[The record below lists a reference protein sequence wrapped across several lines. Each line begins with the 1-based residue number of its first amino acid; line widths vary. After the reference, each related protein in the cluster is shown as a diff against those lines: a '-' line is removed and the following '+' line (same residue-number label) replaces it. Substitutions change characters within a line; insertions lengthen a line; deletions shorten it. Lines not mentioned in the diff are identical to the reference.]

1 MATIDDVSKRAGVSR
16 STVSRV
22 VADNGYVSEEKRRAI
37 EAAIAE
43 LGYRPNTL
51 AQALR
56 SNRSNMIGA
65 VVVDVG
71 TPYFANMVYGLQ
83 RGTRKAGKALMVSSG
98 YADQDEEARA
108 IIELVDRS
116 CDGIVLYLERPLRG
130 DVVAI
135 IRAARIPVVMIG
147 RQGCEVARGSV
158 QLDNFGGA
166 RDAINFLLDN
176 GHRKIVHLSGQA
188 DFGDTLARLEG
199 IEAALVARGMS
210 MADIAVVN
218 GEFSQEFGYAATV
231 ALIEEGHDFTA
242 IFAGDDDMAAGV
254 LLALR
259 HAGKAVPTDVS
270 VIGFDDTFHA
280 RHLWPPLTTIRQP
293 VDEIGEAAATLLL
306 KLLAEPETAMLETV
320 IATSLVIRDSVG
332 PARQMQKE
340 ASGT

>member
-37 EAAIAE
+37 QKAIAE
-43 LGYRPNTL
+43 LGYRPNAL

-83 RGTRKAGKALMVSSG
+83 RATRKAGKALLVSSG

-116 CDGIVLYLERPLRG
+116 CDGIVLYLERPLRP
-130 DVVAI
+130 DVAEI
-135 IRAARIPVVMIG
+135 LRQARIPVVTIG
-147 RQGCEVARGSV
+147 RKDDAVARGAV
-158 QLDNFGGA
+158 TLDNFGGA
-166 RDAINFLLDN
+166 RAAMNFLIEQ
-176 GHRKIVHLSGQA
+176 GHRKIVHLSGQP
-188 DFGDTLARLEG
+188 DFGDTVARLEG
-199 IEAALVARGMS
+199 IAAALAEHGMS
-210 MADIAVVN
+210 MADITVVN
-218 GEFSQEFGYAATV
+218 GIFHQDFGYSATTD
-231 ALIEEGHDFTA
+231 LLDQGHDFTA
-242 IFAGDDDMAAGV
+242 IFAADDDMAAGV

-259 HAGKAVPTDVS
+259 HAGKSIPDDVS
-270 VIGFDDTFHA
+270 VIGFDDAFHA

-293 VDEIGEAAATLLL
+293 VDEIGETAADLLL
-306 KLLAEPETAMLETV
+306 RLLGEPGSGRLQNTIGTA
-320 IATSLVIRDSVG
+320 LVVRDSVG
-332 PARQMQKE
+332 PARH
-340 ASGT
+340 

>member
-37 EAAIAE
+37 QQAIAE

-83 RGTRKAGKALMVSSG
+83 RATRRAGKALMVSSG

-116 CDGIVLYLERPLRG
+116 CDGILLYLERPVRP
-130 DVVAI
+130 DVVEI

-147 RQGCEVARGSV
+147 RMGCEVARGSV

-166 RDAINFLLDN
+166 RAAVTFLLQQ
-176 GHRKIVHLSGQA
+176 GHRRIVHLSGQA
-188 DFGDTLARLEG
+188 DFGDTVARLEG
-199 IEAALVARGMS
+199 VEAALRDYGLTMT
-210 MADIAVVN
+210 DIRVVN
-218 GEFSQEFGYAATV
+218 GIFHQDFGYSATSK
-231 ALIEEGHDFTA
+231 LLDEGHDFTA
-242 IFAGDDDMAAGV
+242 LFAGDDDMAAGV

-259 HAGKAVPTDVS
+259 HAGKSVPSDVS
-270 VIGFDDTFHA
+270 VIGFDDAFHA

-293 VDEIGEAAATLLL
+293 VDEIGETAADMLLQ
-306 KLLAEPETAMLETV
+306 LLGEPGSAARQTIIDTE
-320 IATSLVIRDSVG
+320 LVVRDSVG
-332 PARQMQKE
+332 PARH
-340 ASGT
+340 

>member
-37 EAAIAE
+37 QTAIAE

-83 RGTRKAGKALMVSSG
+83 RATRRAGKALMVSSG

-116 CDGIVLYLERPLRG
+116 CDGILLYLERPLRA
-130 DVVAI
+130 DVAEI

-147 RQGCEVARGSV
+147 RMGCEVARGSV
-158 QLDNFGGA
+158 TLDNFGGA
-166 RDAINFLLDN
+166 RAAMRFLLEQ
-176 GHRKIVHLSGQA
+176 GHRRIVHLSGQA
-188 DFGDTLARLEG
+188 DFGDTVARLTG
-199 IEAALVARGMS
+199 IEAALAEYGMTMS
-210 MADIAVVN
+210 DIRVVN
-218 GEFSQEFGYAATV
+218 GIFHQDFGCSATM
-231 ALIEEGHDFTA
+231 ALLDEGHDFTA

-259 HAGKAVPTDVS
+259 HAGKSIPGDVS

-280 RHLWPPLTTIRQP
+280 RHLWPPLTTVRQP
-293 VDEIGEAAATLLL
+293 VDEIGETAADMLLQ
-306 KLLAEPETAMLETV
+306 LLGEPGSAALQTIIGTQ
-320 IATSLVIRDSVG
+320 LVVRDSVG
-332 PARQMQKE
+332 PARP
-340 ASGT
+340 

>member
-37 EAAIAE
+37 QKAIAE

-83 RGTRKAGKALMVSSG
+83 RATRKAGKALLVSSG

-116 CDGIVLYLERPLRG
+116 CDGIVLYLERPLRT
-130 DVVAI
+130 DVADI
-135 IRAARIPVVMIG
+135 LRQARIPVVTIG
-147 RQGCEVARGSV
+147 RKDETVARGAV
-158 QLDNFGGA
+158 TLDNFGGA
-166 RDAINFLLDN
+166 RAAMNFLIEQ
-176 GHRKIVHLSGQA
+176 GHRRIVHLSGQPE
-188 DFGDTLARLEG
+188 FGDTVARLEG
-199 IEAALVARGMS
+199 IAAALAEHGMT
-210 MADIAVVN
+210 MADITVVN
-218 GEFSQEFGYAATV
+218 GIFHQDFGYSATMD
-231 ALIEEGHDFTA
+231 LLDQGHDFTA
-242 IFAGDDDMAAGV
+242 IFAADDDMAAGV

-259 HAGKAVPTDVS
+259 HAGKSVPDDVS
-270 VIGFDDTFHA
+270 VIGFDDAFHA

-293 VDEIGEAAATLLL
+293 IDEIGETAADLLL
-306 KLLAEPETAMLETV
+306 KLLGEPGPGTLQNVIGTV
-320 IATSLVIRDSVG
+320 LVVRDSVG
-332 PARQMQKE
+332 PARH
-340 ASGT
+340 

>member
-37 EAAIAE
+37 QKAIAE

-83 RGTRKAGKALMVSSG
+83 RATRKAGKALLVSSG

-116 CDGIVLYLERPLRG
+116 CDGIVLYLERPLRP
-130 DVVAI
+130 DVADI
-135 IRAARIPVVMIG
+135 LRQARIPVVTIG
-147 RQGCEVARGSV
+147 RKDETVARGAV
-158 QLDNFGGA
+158 TLDNFGGA
-166 RDAINFLLDN
+166 RAAMNFLIEQ
-176 GHRKIVHLSGQA
+176 GHRRIVHLSGQPE
-188 DFGDTLARLEG
+188 FGDTVARLEG
-199 IEAALVARGMS
+199 IAASLAEHGMS
-210 MADIAVVN
+210 MADITVVN
-218 GEFSQEFGYAATV
+218 GIFHQDFGYSATTD
-231 ALIEEGHDFTA
+231 LLDQGHDFTA
-242 IFAGDDDMAAGV
+242 IFAADDDMAAGV

-259 HAGKAVPTDVS
+259 HAGKSVPDDVS
-270 VIGFDDTFHA
+270 VIGFDDAFHA

-293 VDEIGEAAATLLL
+293 IDEIGETAADLLL
-306 KLLAEPETAMLETV
+306 KLLGEPGPGTLQNVIGTA
-320 IATSLVIRDSVG
+320 LVVRDSVG
-332 PARQMQKE
+332 PARH
-340 ASGT
+340 

>member
-37 EAAIAE
+37 QQAIAE

-83 RGTRKAGKALMVSSG
+83 RATRRAGKALMVSSG

-116 CDGIVLYLERPLRG
+116 CDGILLYLERPLRP
-130 DVVAI
+130 DLVEI
-135 IRAARIPVVMIG
+135 IRNARIPVVMIG
-147 RQGCEVARGSV
+147 RMGSEVAQGSV
-158 QLDNFGGA
+158 MLDNFGGA
-166 RDAINFLLDN
+166 RDAMDFLLDQ

-188 DFGDTLARLEG
+188 DFGDTVARLEG
-199 IEAALVARGMS
+199 IEAALQARGLS
-210 MADIAVVN
+210 MADIEVVS
-218 GEFSQEFGYAATV
+218 GEFSQQFGYSATMK
-231 ALIEEGHDFTA
+231 LLDEGRDFTA

-259 HAGKAVPTDVS
+259 HAGKSVPSDVS
-270 VIGFDDTFHA
+270 VIGFDDAFHA

-293 VDEIGEAAATLLL
+293 VDEIGETAANLLLTLLG
-306 KLLAEPETAMLETV
+306 EPGGAMRQTT
-320 IATSLVIRDSVG
+320 IGTSLVVRDSVG
-332 PARQMQKE
+332 PVPQ
-340 ASGT
+340 

>member
-22 VADNGYVSEEKRRAI
+22 VADNGYVSEEKRRVIQKAI
-37 EAAIAE
+37 DE

-65 VVVDVG
+65 VVVDIG

-83 RGTRKAGKALMVSSG
+83 RATRKAGKALMVSSG

-116 CDGIVLYLERPLRG
+116 CDGILLYIERPLRP
-130 DVVAI
+130 DVVEI
-135 IRAARIPVVMIG
+135 IRAAHIPVVMIG
-147 RQGCEVARGSV
+147 RMGSEVARGSV
-158 QLDNFGGA
+158 QFDNAGGA
-166 RDAINFLLDN
+166 RAAMNFLLEQ
-176 GHRKIVHLSGQA
+176 GHRRIVHLSGQA
-188 DFGDTLARLEG
+188 DFGDTAARLEG
-199 IEAALVARGMS
+199 IAEALAARGMT
-210 MADIAVVN
+210 MADIHVVN
-218 GEFSQEFGYAATV
+218 GEFSQEFGYSATL
-231 ALIEEGHDFTA
+231 ALLEEGRDFTA

-259 HAGKAVPTDVS
+259 HAGKSVPRDVS

-293 VDEIGEAAATLLL
+293 VDEIGETAASLLL
-306 KLLAEPETAMLETV
+306 KLLGEPGSGMLQHT
-320 IATSLVIRDSVG
+320 IGTSLVVRDSVG
-332 PARQMQKE
+332 PARL
-340 ASGT
+340 